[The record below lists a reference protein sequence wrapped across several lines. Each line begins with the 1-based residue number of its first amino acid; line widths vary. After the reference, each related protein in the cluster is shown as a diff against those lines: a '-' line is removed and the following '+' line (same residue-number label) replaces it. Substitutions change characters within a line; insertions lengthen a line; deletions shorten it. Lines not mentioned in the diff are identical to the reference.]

1 MTGDGRRIIV
11 WLAQKQDKAWKSHLK
26 RICLKTHSAILYFTL
41 GIIHGVHGLSGQT
54 VVYLVVG
61 KVLRQGP
68 EIASVQSR
76 GAVSAQRQLTRKQG
90 SVMLQLAGQ
99 SLESGVLVH

>member
-1 MTGDGRRIIV
+1 MPKNS
-11 WLAQKQDKAWKSHLK
+11 QCH
-26 RICLKTHSAILYFTL
+26 LYFNL
-41 GIIHGVHGLSGQT
+41 GIIRGVLGLNGQI

-61 KVLRQGP
+61 KVPRQGP

-76 GAVSAQRQLTRKQG
+76 GAVSAQRQLTQKQG

>member
-1 MTGDGRRIIV
+1 M
-11 WLAQKQDKAWKSHLK
+11 
-26 RICLKTHSAILYFTL
+26 L
-41 GIIHGVHGLSGQT
+41 GPSGQI
-54 VVYLVVG
+54 VAYLVVG
-61 KVLRQGP
+61 KVPRQGP